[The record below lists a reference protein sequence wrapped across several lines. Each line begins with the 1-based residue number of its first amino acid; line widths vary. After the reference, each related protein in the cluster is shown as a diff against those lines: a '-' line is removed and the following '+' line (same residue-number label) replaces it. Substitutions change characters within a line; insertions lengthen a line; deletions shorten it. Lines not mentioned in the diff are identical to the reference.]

1 MALDD
6 PKILTREA
14 ARDLIARAKAEGKR
28 TVFANGCFDVLHGGH
43 ISYLE
48 GARSAGDLLIVG
60 LNSDASVRG
69 LKGPSRPLISER
81 ERAEI
86 LAALACVDGVLIFD
100 EPDVNG
106 LLEYLMP
113 HVHSKGTD
121 YTVDTVPERATALR
135 LGIETH
141 IAGAAKQNDSRAI
154 IGAMTTPP

>member
-69 LKGPSRPLISER
+69 LKGPSRPLISEC

-154 IGAMTTPP
+154 IGAMTAPP

>member
-154 IGAMTTPP
+154 IGAMTAPP

>member
-121 YTVDTVPERATALR
+121 YTVDTVPERATARR